1 MLWHY
6 RGLLHNRAEGP
17 EAAPGDAQHKPVLGN
32 RGERGGPSRTMGVAQ
47 RYSAEVKAQQRDG
60 KLVKCV

>member
-6 RGLLHNRAEGP
+6 RRLLHNRAESP
-17 EAAPGDAQHKPVLGN
+17 EAAPGDAQHKPVFGH
-32 RGERGGPSRTMGVAQ
+32 RGERGGPSGPVGVA
-47 RYSAEVKAQQRDG
+47 RRHTAEVTAQQRDG